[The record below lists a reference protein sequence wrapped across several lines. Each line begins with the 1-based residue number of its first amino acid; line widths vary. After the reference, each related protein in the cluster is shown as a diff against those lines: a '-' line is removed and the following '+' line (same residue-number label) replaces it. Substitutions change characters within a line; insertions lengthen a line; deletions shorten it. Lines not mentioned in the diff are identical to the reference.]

1 MLHGYIRRWS
11 NANNRTREFVY
22 FCDKIFCSCDAQ
34 ASNIIIQTTPSN
46 GHLQNPAE
54 EGQTVEDQQQQHDT
68 VDASAEM
75 STVRF
80 EIHTDEHGQIINI
93 QPAVLQ
99 GIPSRNGRSRCY
111 VY

>member
-1 MLHGYIRRWS
+1 M
-11 NANNRTREFVY
+11 
-22 FCDKIFCSCDAQ
+22 Q

-46 GHLQNPAE
+46 SQVQNHI
-54 EGQTVEDQQQQHDT
+54 EGGSTVEDDDQQQEVT
-68 VDASAEM
+68 VDAGAEM

-99 GIPSRNGRSRCY
+99 EIASRNGRLCPIQAFY
-111 VY
+111 LV